1 MSIIR
6 GVFIGKGL
14 DQMIKVQVL
23 FFATIRSIVG
33 LKEMEIELTSG
44 STVRDLKQKII
55 EIYPHAG
62 PAMESMLTAVNRIF
76 SEDDTALPDQ
86 AEIAFFPHISGG

>member
-1 MSIIR
+1 MQEEGS
-6 GVFIGKGL
+6 

-23 FFATIRSIVG
+23 FFATIRAIIG
-33 LKEMEIELTSG
+33 LKEMEIELAAG
-44 STVRDLKQKII
+44 STVRDLKQKIS
-55 EIYPHAG
+55 EMYPHAG

-76 SEDDTALPDQ
+76 SDDDTSLPDK

>member
-1 MSIIR
+1 
-6 GVFIGKGL
+6 
-14 DQMIKVQVL
+14 MIKVQVL
-23 FFATIRSIVG
+23 FFATIRAIIG
-33 LKEMEIELTSG
+33 LKKMEIELAAG

-55 EIYPHAG
+55 KLHPHAG

-76 SEDDTALPDQ
+76 SDDDTPLPDQ

>member
-1 MSIIR
+1 MQEEGS
-6 GVFIGKGL
+6 

-23 FFATIRSIVG
+23 FFATIRAIIG
-33 LKEMEIELTSG
+33 LKEMEIELAAG
-44 STVRDLKQKII
+44 STVWDLKQKIS
-55 EIYPHAG
+55 EMYPHAG

-76 SEDDTALPDQ
+76 SDDDTSLPDK